1 VYDFLLFL
9 HVLTAVVWV
18 GGGLALNFLGTRLV
32 AAGTSAEIAGFARQ
46 VEWIGTRVFM
56 PSSLVLL
63 LAGIFMTIDAWSFD
77 ELWIAIGIGGFL
89 YSFINGAFLVGP
101 LSGRT
106 GKLISEKGADDP
118 EISANIQRIFF
129 LGRIELAVL
138 VIVVWA
144 MTMKPTL

>member
-1 VYDFLLFL
+1 MYELLLFL

-18 GGGLALNFLGTRLV
+18 GGGIALNLIGTRLI
-32 AAGTSAEIAGFARQ
+32 AAGTAAEIAGFARQ
-46 VEWIGTRVFM
+46 LEWIGTRVFM

-63 LAGIFMTIDAWSFD
+63 LAGIFMTIDAWSFE
-77 ELWIAIGIGGFL
+77 ELWIAIGIAGFL
-89 YSFINGAFLVGP
+89 YSFINGAFFIGP

-106 GKLISEKGADDP
+106 GKLLAERGIDDP
-118 EISANIQRIFF
+118 EVSGNIKKLFF
-129 LGRIELAVL
+129 FGRIELFVL

>member
-1 VYDFLLFL
+1 MYEFLLFL

-32 AAGTSAEIAGFARQ
+32 AAGTAEEIGGFARQ

-63 LAGIFMTIDAWSFD
+63 LAGIFMTIDAWSFE
-77 ELWIAIGIGGFL
+77 ELWIVIGMGGFL

-106 GKLISEKGADDP
+106 GKLLSEKGADDP
-118 EISANIQRIFF
+118 EVSGNIQRIFF

>member
-1 VYDFLLFL
+1 MYDVWKFL
-9 HVLTAVVWV
+9 HVLTAVIWV
-18 GGGLALNFLGTRLV
+18 GGGLTLNFLGTRLV
-32 AAGTSAEIAGFARQ
+32 AAGTPAEIAGFARQ
-46 VEWIGTRVFM
+46 VEWVGMRVFM

-63 LAGIFMTIDAWSFD
+63 LAGVVMTITDWSFE
-77 ELWIAIGIGGFL
+77 ELWIVIGIAGFL

-106 GKLISEKGADDP
+106 GKLLTERSADDP
-118 EISANIQRIFF
+118 EVSANIQRIFF

-144 MTMKPTL
+144 MTVKPTL

>member
-1 VYDFLLFL
+1 MYDFLKFL

-32 AAGTSAEIAGFARQ
+32 TAGTAAEIAGFNRQ
-46 VEWIGTRVFM
+46 VEWIGTRIFM

-63 LAGIFMTIDAWSFD
+63 IAGIIMTIDAWSFE

-101 LSGRT
+101 LSGQT
-106 GKLISEKGADDP
+106 GKLIAEKGADDP
-118 EISANIQRIFF
+118 KVSANIQRLFV
-129 LGRIELAVL
+129 LGRIELAIL

>member
-77 ELWIAIGIGGFL
+77 ELWIAIGMGGFL
-89 YSFINGAFLVGP
+89 YSFINGAFFVGP

>member
-1 VYDFLLFL
+1 MYDVLKFL
-9 HVLTAVVWV
+9 HVLTAIVWV

-32 AAGTSAEIAGFARQ
+32 AAGTSTEIAGFTRQ
-46 VEWIGTRVFM
+46 VEWMGTRVFM

-63 LAGIFMTIDAWSFD
+63 IAGIIMTITDWSFE
-77 ELWIAIGIGGFL
+77 ELWIVIGIGGFL

-106 GKLISEKGADDP
+106 GKLLSERGADDP
-118 EISANIQRIFF
+118 EVSANIQRIFV
-129 LGRIELAVL
+129 LGRIELAIL

-144 MTMKPTL
+144 MTMKPTI

>member
-1 VYDFLLFL
+1 MYEFLLFL

-32 AAGTSAEIAGFARQ
+32 AAGNSVEIAGFARQ
-46 VEWIGTRVFM
+46 IEWIGTRVFM

-63 LAGIFMTIDAWSFD
+63 LAGIFMTIDAWSFE
-77 ELWIAIGIGGFL
+77 ELWIIVGIGGFL

-106 GKLISEKGADDP
+106 GKMLAERGAADA
-118 EISANIQRIFF
+118 EVTENIRRIFVF
-129 LGRIELAVL
+129 GRIELAIL

>member
-1 VYDFLLFL
+1 MYELLLFL

-18 GGGLALNFLGTRLV
+18 GGGIALNFIGTRLI
-32 AAGTSAEIAGFARQ
+32 AAGTTAEIAGFARQ
-46 VEWIGTRVFM
+46 LEWIGTRVFM

-63 LAGIFMTIDAWSFD
+63 LAGIFMTIDAWSFE
-77 ELWIAIGIGGFL
+77 ELWIAIGIAGFL
-89 YSFINGAFLVGP
+89 YSFINGAFFIGP

-106 GKLISEKGADDP
+106 GKLLEARGADDP
-118 EISANIQRIFF
+118 EVSANIKKLFF
-129 LGRIELAVL
+129 FGRIELFVL